1 MSLVK
6 SEEKL
11 RTLRH
16 DIIYGVDHEPA
27 KRVIPKFYDMVNF
40 FVIQASTINQQM
52 PEQKPET

>member
-40 FVIQASTINQQM
+40 FVI
-52 PEQKPET
+52 